1 MQYAWGFFSD
11 EKRKYA
17 DLITVL
23 IQNSC
28 FRPISEDTPDAIGS
42 AQMNE
47 DNAQIFVMNNY
58 FGLGLDA
65 DLCLDFHNARE
76 EKPEK
81 FNSRLHN
88 KGAVVNVKEWPNLRH
103 CFRCLREGELE
114 ENVGEANVQ
123 GLTQGN

>member
-1 MQYAWGFFSD
+1 
-11 EKRKYA
+11 
-17 DLITVL
+17 
-23 IQNSC
+23 
-28 FRPISEDTPDAIGS
+28 
-42 AQMNE
+42 MNE

-88 KGAVVNVKEWPNLRH
+88 KGKGH
-103 CFRCLREGELE
+103 KCDSLE
-114 ENVGEANVQ
+114 HFVYLSQASM
-123 GLTQGN
+123 